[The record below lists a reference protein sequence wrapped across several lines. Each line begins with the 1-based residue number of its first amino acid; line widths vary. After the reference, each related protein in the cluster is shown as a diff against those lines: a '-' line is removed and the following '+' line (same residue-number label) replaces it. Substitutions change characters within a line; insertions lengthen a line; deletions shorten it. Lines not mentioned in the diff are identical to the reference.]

1 MNRLAVYGWD
11 EDEPRLLLA
20 LQRDA
25 LFTLAAVGDRHAS
38 ALVRARAAT
47 GRPCYQHAL
56 EMFRTARYDAALLA
70 SSEGAMQAAQAAASA
85 GAAILLLGE
94 CADGATIVEAS
105 EAALRARVP
114 FALMRPR
121 LQQAGLTFLANLAA
135 SDAGWRPR
143 FLDLTL
149 SAPAGATELSRDAIA
164 LANRLMQTT
173 PGSVTGAAL
182 GDDDLDGCDTLTAEL
197 RYPEV
202 RLASLRARTAA
213 VERVSLFAECPL
225 GDLEL
230 HAEDGMAT
238 LTMSLRDGRRE
249 TSRLTDGD
257 LFGAE
262 AQRAMRVIGGDAS
275 DALFAPRDGSTLLAL
290 ERSILTGQVSLVE
303 EHSSRANL
311 VLIEGQAA
319 ATPSERLGH
328 LRLVGV

>member
-11 EDEPRLLLA
+11 EDEPRLLDA

-25 LFTLAAVGDRHAS
+25 RFTLAAIGDRHAS

-70 SSEGAMQAAQAAASA
+70 SSEGAMQAAQAAANA
-85 GAAILLLGE
+85 GAAVLLLGE
-94 CADGATIVEAS
+94 CADGATIIEAS

-121 LQQAGLTFLANLAA
+121 LQQAGLAFLVNLAA
-135 SDAGWRPR
+135 SDVGWRPR

-149 SAPAGATELSRDAIA
+149 AAPTGATELSRDAIA

-173 PGSVTGAAL
+173 PSSVTGTAL
-182 GDDDLDGCDTLTAEL
+182 GDNEFDGCDTVTAEF

-202 RLASLRARTAA
+202 RLASLRARTST

-225 GDLEL
+225 GELEL
-230 HAEDGMAT
+230 RAEDGATT
-238 LTMSLRDGRRE
+238 LTMSRRDGRRE

-257 LFGAE
+257 LFAAE
-262 AQRAMRVIGGDAS
+262 AQRATRVIAGDAS
-275 DALFAPRDGSTLLAL
+275 DALFAPRDGGVLLAL
-290 ERSILTGQVSLVE
+290 ERSILTGQVALVE
-303 EHSSRANL
+303 EPSSRSHF
-311 VLIEGQAA
+311 VLMEGHAVA
-319 ATPSERLGH
+319 PSQRLGH

>member
-11 EDEPRLLLA
+11 EDEPRLLDA

-70 SSEGAMQAAQAAASA
+70 TSEGAMQAAQAASTA
-85 GAAILLLGE
+85 GAAVLLLGK

-121 LQQAGLTFLANLAA
+121 LQQAGLAFLLNLAA

-143 FLDLTL
+143 FLDLSL
-149 SAPAGATELSRDAIA
+149 AAPTGATELSRDAIA

-173 PGSVTGAAL
+173 PGSVIGAAL
-182 GDDDLDGCDTLTAEL
+182 GDDELEGCDTVTAEL
-197 RYPEV
+197 RFTEV
-202 RLASLRARTAA
+202 RLATLRARTSR
-213 VERVSLFAECPL
+213 VERVTIFAECPL
-225 GDLEL
+225 GELEL
-230 HAEDGMAT
+230 HAEGGTAT
-238 LTMSLRDGRRE
+238 LTMSLRDGRSE

-257 LFGAE
+257 LFAAE
-262 AQRAMRVIGGDAS
+262 AQRATRVIAGDAS

-290 ERSILTGQVSLVE
+290 ERSILTGLVALVE
-303 EHSSRANL
+303 EPSSRSHL
-311 VLIEGQAA
+311 VLMEGHAVA
-319 ATPSERLGH
+319 PSRPLGH